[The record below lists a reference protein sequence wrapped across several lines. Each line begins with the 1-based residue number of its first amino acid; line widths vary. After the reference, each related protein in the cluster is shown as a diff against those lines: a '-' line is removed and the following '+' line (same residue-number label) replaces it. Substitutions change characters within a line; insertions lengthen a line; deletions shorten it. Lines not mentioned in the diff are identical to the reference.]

1 LNIKLTPT
9 KEKIAMSLF
18 PTTAGADI
26 ISGFTTIVTAN
37 MGTVLAVFAALFG
50 VSWVLA
56 RLNKA
61 RKGRI

>member
-1 LNIKLTPT
+1 MN
-9 KEKIAMSLF
+9 LF
-18 PTTAGADI
+18 PATASADI
-26 ISGFTTIVTAN
+26 ITGFTGIVTAN

>member
-1 LNIKLTPT
+1 MN
-9 KEKIAMSLF
+9 LF
-18 PTTAGADI
+18 PTGASETI
-26 ISGFTTIVTAN
+26 VNGFTSMVTAN
-37 MGTVLAVFAALFG
+37 MGVVLGVFAALFG

>member
-1 LNIKLTPT
+1 MN
-9 KEKIAMSLF
+9 LF
-18 PTTAGADI
+18 PTGAATDI
-26 ISGFTTIVTAN
+26 ITGFTAIVTAN

>member
-1 LNIKLTPT
+1 MT
-9 KEKIAMSLF
+9 LF
-18 PTTAGADI
+18 PTTAATDI
-26 ISGFTTIVTAN
+26 ISGFTAIVTAN

>member
-1 LNIKLTPT
+1 
-9 KEKIAMSLF
+9 MSLF

-61 RKGRI
+61 CIETLRRMAFNG

>member
-1 LNIKLTPT
+1 MT
-9 KEKIAMSLF
+9 LF
-18 PTTAGADI
+18 PTTAAADI
-26 ISGFTTIVTAN
+26 IDGFTGIVTAN
-37 MGTVLAVFAALFG
+37 MGVVLTVFAALFG

>member
-1 LNIKLTPT
+1 MN
-9 KEKIAMSLF
+9 LF
-18 PTTAGADI
+18 PADAATDI
-26 ISGFTTIVTAN
+26 ISGFTNLVSAN
-37 MGTVLAVFAALFG
+37 IAVPLAVFAALFG

>member
-1 LNIKLTPT
+1 
-9 KEKIAMSLF
+9 MQLF
-18 PTTAGADI
+18 PATAAADVI
-26 ISGFTTIVTAN
+26 DGFTDIVAAN
-37 MGTVLAVFAALFG
+37 IAVPLAVFAALFG

>member
-1 LNIKLTPT
+1 MT
-9 KEKIAMSLF
+9 LF
-18 PTTAGADI
+18 PVTAAADVI
-26 ISGFTTIVTAN
+26 DGFTDIVTAN
-37 MGTVLAVFAALFG
+37 IGVPLAVFAALFG

>member
-1 LNIKLTPT
+1 MN
-9 KEKIAMSLF
+9 LF
-18 PTTAGADI
+18 PTTASADI
-26 ISGFTTIVTAN
+26 ITGFTGIVTAN

>member
-1 LNIKLTPT
+1 MN
-9 KEKIAMSLF
+9 LF
-18 PTTAGADI
+18 PTTATADI
-26 ISGFTTIVTAN
+26 ISGFTGIVTAN
-37 MGTVLAVFAALFG
+37 MGTVLGVFAALFG